1 VWPTTWRLER
11 AVKDLQ
17 ATEKQVLSRNNESPW
32 ELQGGSLHE
41 KPQAPILRDLN
52 S

>member
-11 AVKDLQ
+11 AVKALQ
-17 ATEKQVLSRNNESPW
+17 ATEKKVLSPSTERRW
-32 ELQGGSLHE
+32 ELQGGSLPE
-41 KPQAPILRDLN
+41 KPKAPILRDLN